1 MKKTITLAK
10 HAGFCYGVKRAVE
23 TTKKLKIE
31 NPIRP
36 VCVLGE
42 LIHNSDVIGE
52 LDNIGI
58 STVEKIADLNCSTKD
73 CGVCVIRSHGLAQT
87 EINKISEK
95 GYEIV
100 DLTCI
105 DVKKVQQK
113 AVELAKDN
121 ALVIIVGKS
130 EHPEV
135 MAIYAN
141 AKDVSDDVFVVSSV
155 DEIDEALKNQIK
167 LAKYVGVVSQTTQK
181 VKNLQAIVSEL
192 LLYTKDLRVF
202 NTICP
207 STTKRQTEACELARK
222 SDLMIVVGSK
232 KSANTTHLAELLT
245 QITET
250 IHIENE
256 KELDNYIDV
265 VGKSSKIGITAGAS
279 TPQNIIEAVINKLE
293 NHNS

>member
-42 LIHNSDVIGE
+42 LIHNSDVISE

-58 STVEKIADLNCSTKD
+58 STVEKIADLNCSTDD

-95 GYEIV
+95 GYDVV

-207 STTKRQTEACELARK
+207 STTKRQTEACELAK
-222 SDLMIVVGSK
+222 NSDLMIVVGSK

-265 VGKSSKIGITAGAS
+265 VGKSSKIGVTAGAS